1 MSLELGPTKF
11 YIVLALILRIS
22 TMQPSEV
29 HLTTTSQQS
38 FCASRDSTECDFKA
52 FNRSTNDNAQL
63 DALGLGNGKVEY
75 NSQVVVVLV
84 GGGEILLFIH
94 AV

>member
-1 MSLELGPTKF
+1 MQLLG
-11 YIVLALILRIS
+11 
-22 TMQPSEV
+22 V

-38 FCASRDSTECDFKA
+38 FCAYRDSTECDFKA
-52 FNRSTNDNAQL
+52 FNRSTND
-63 DALGLGNGKVEY
+63 DALGNGKVEY
-75 NSQVVVVLV
+75 SSQVVVVVLV

>member
-1 MSLELGPTKF
+1 
-11 YIVLALILRIS
+11 
-22 TMQPSEV
+22 MQLSGV

-38 FCASRDSTECDFKA
+38 FCASRDSTVCDFRA
-52 FNRSTNDNAQL
+52 FNRSTKDNAQL
-63 DALGLGNGKVEY
+63 DALGNGKVEY

>member
-1 MSLELGPTKF
+1 
-11 YIVLALILRIS
+11 
-22 TMQPSEV
+22 MQLSGE

-63 DALGLGNGKVEY
+63 DALGNGQVEY
-75 NSQVVVVLV
+75 SGQVVVVVLV